1 MKLIGCLFLAFYLAA
16 APAGASACSV
26 FMWSDG
32 RESIFANNE
41 DSPVG
46 DESVFTFVPASAAAY
61 GYFYMKFPSLT
72 EPFMADYPQ
81 GGMNEKGLAYDI
93 TATPLLKQVE
103 VNIPEATPYSGG
115 NIMELVLKKAATVD
129 EAVALIK
136 KYKASENIRKA
147 AGVSE
152 FRQMQVLL
160 ADRYGNAAV
169 VGVAPDGGLAVT
181 GKTGKY
187 RVVTNFSLAQ
197 PGNSAVSEK
206 TRFDTATEAL
216 KGMKKAS
223 VGAMRS
229 LLAAVHVEGMA
240 STLYS
245 TIYDLRSLDINI
257 YNFHDYEYVKKIDL
271 KAELSKGEHSIPLAE
286 LFRDRPLFSLRS
298 MTEMAASVRSL
309 QEKYL
314 QGQKELATRPKDGK

>member
-1 MKLIGCLFLAFYLAA
+1 MKPICCLCLAVYLAA
-16 APAGASACSV
+16 APAGAAACTV

-32 RESIFANNE
+32 RDSVFANNE
-41 DSPVG
+41 DSPIG
-46 DESVFTFVPASAAAY
+46 DESVFTFVPASAAGY
-61 GYFYMKFPSLT
+61 GYFYMTFPYLA
-72 EPFMADYPQ
+72 EPFMAGYPQ
-81 GGMNEKGLAYDI
+81 GGLNEKGLAYDI
-93 TATPLLKQVE
+93 TATPLVNQVE
-103 VNIPEATPYSGG
+103 VVIPADTPYSGG
-115 NIMELVLKKAATVD
+115 NIMELVLKQAATVD

-197 PGNSAVSEK
+197 PGNSAVTEK
-206 TRFDTATEAL
+206 ARYDTATEAL
-216 KGMKKAS
+216 KGMKKAPVS
-223 VGAMRS
+223 AMRS

-245 TIYDLRSLDINI
+245 TIYDLRSLDITI
-257 YNFHDYEYVKKIDL
+257 YNFHDYEYAKKLDL
-271 KAELSKGEHSIPLAE
+271 KTELAKGAHSIPLAE
-286 LFRDRPLFSLRS
+286 LFRDRPLFALRS
-298 MTEMAASVRSL
+298 MKEMAASVRSL

-314 QGQKELATRPKDGK
+314 QGQKELDACPKTAK